1 MKKISCSIII
11 ASLIILLVAIGSVCA
26 VSDSDLISDEDDF
39 NGDGEDIEL
48 DDDGDSGDDDSED
61 LDDENDSEEDDYE
74 DDDSDDLDDEEDEE
88 EDDSEDLDD
97 EDEDETGGYDGEFD
111 GEAFALSASADF
123 DGAKGMG
130 MGAESN
136 LNSDSQGDVPLSP
149 QTGNPIV
156 VLLFSLLFL
165 IVIPLRNR

>member
-11 ASLIILLVAIGSVCA
+11 TSLIILLVAIGSVCA
-26 VSDSDLISDEDDF
+26 VSDSDLISDEDDLD
-39 NGDGEDIEL
+39 NDDGDIEL
-48 DDDGDSGDDDSED
+48 DDDGDSGD
-61 LDDENDSEEDDYE
+61 
-74 DDDSDDLDDEEDEE
+74 
-88 EDDSEDLDD
+88 DDSEDLDD

-123 DGAKGMG
+123 DGAKGMS

-136 LNSDSQGDVPLSP
+136 INGDSQEGIPSSP

>member
-11 ASLIILLVAIGSVCA
+11 ASLIILLIAIGSVCA

-39 NGDGEDIEL
+39 DNDDEDIEP
-48 DDDGDSGDDDSED
+48 DDDGDSGD
-61 LDDENDSEEDDYE
+61 
-74 DDDSDDLDDEEDEE
+74 
-88 EDDSEDLDD
+88 DDSEDLDD

-111 GEAFALSASADF
+111 GEVYALSASADF

-130 MGAESN
+130 IGAESN
-136 LNSDSQGDVPLSP
+136 LNSDSQGDIPLSP

-165 IVIPLRNR
+165 ILIPLRNR

>member
-1 MKKISCSIII
+1 MKKISCSVIL
-11 ASLIILLVAIGSVCA
+11 ASLIILLIAIGSVCA

-39 NGDGEDIEL
+39 DNDDEDIEP

-61 LDDENDSEEDDYE
+61 LDDEEDDGSDDLDDEDDYE
-74 DDDSDDLDDEEDEE
+74 DDEED
-88 EDDSEDLDD
+88 DDSEDLDD

-111 GEAFALSASADF
+111 GEVYALSASADF
-123 DGAKGMG
+123 AGAKGMS
-130 MGAESN
+130 MGDESN
-136 LNSDSQGDVPLSP
+136 PSDDSQGDVPLSP
-149 QTGNPIV
+149 QTGNPII

>member
-1 MKKISCSIII
+1 MKKISCSIIM

-26 VSDSDLISDEDDF
+26 VSDSDLISDEDDLD
-39 NGDGEDIEL
+39 NDDGDIEL

-61 LDDENDSEEDDYE
+61 LDDE
-74 DDDSDDLDDEEDEE
+74 
-88 EDDSEDLDD
+88 
-97 EDEDETGGYDGEFD
+97 DEDETDGYDGEFD

-123 DGAKGMG
+123 DGAKGMS

>member
-61 LDDENDSEEDDYE
+61 LDDDSSEEDDDL
-74 DDDSDDLDDEEDEE
+74 DDDSDDLDDEEED
-88 EDDSEDLDD
+88 DDSEDLD
-97 EDEDETGGYDGEFD
+97 EDEDETDGYDGEFD

-123 DGAKGMG
+123 DGAKGMS

-136 LNSDSQGDVPLSP
+136 PSDVPLSP

>member
-61 LDDENDSEEDDYE
+61 LDDDSSE
-74 DDDSDDLDDEEDEE
+74 DDDEDLDDEDDSDEE
-88 EDDSEDLDD
+88 EDDDSEDLDD
-97 EDEDETGGYDGEFD
+97 DEDETDGYDGEFD

-123 DGAKGMG
+123 DGAKGMS

-136 LNSDSQGDVPLSP
+136 INGDSQEGIPSSP

>member
-11 ASLIILLVAIGSVCA
+11 ASLIILLIAIGSVCA

-39 NGDGEDIEL
+39 DNDDEDIEP

-61 LDDENDSEEDDYE
+61 LDDEEDDG
-74 DDDSDDLDDEEDEE
+74 SDDLDDEDDYEDNFKDKED
-88 EDDSEDLDD
+88 DDSEDLDD

-111 GEAFALSASADF
+111 GEVYALSASADF

-130 MGAESN
+130 IGAESN
-136 LNSDSQGDVPLSP
+136 LNSDSQGDIPLSP

-165 IVIPLRNR
+165 ILIPLRNR

>member
-26 VSDSDLISDEDDF
+26 VSDSDLISEEDDFDNDDGDIEPDDEDDF
-39 NGDGEDIEL
+39 E
-48 DDDGDSGDDDSED
+48 DDDSED
-61 LDDENDSEEDDYE
+61 LDDEGDDSEEDDGDL
-74 DDDSDDLDDEEDEE
+74 DDDSEE
-88 EDDSEDLDD
+88 DD
-97 EDEDETGGYDGEFD
+97 EDEDETDGYDGEFD

-123 DGAKGMG
+123 DGAKGMS

>member
-1 MKKISCSIII
+1 MKKISCSIIM

-74 DDDSDDLDDEEDEE
+74 D
-88 EDDSEDLDD
+88 
-97 EDEDETGGYDGEFD
+97 EDETDGYDGEFD

-123 DGAKGMG
+123 DGAKGMS

-165 IVIPLRNR
+165 IFIPLRNR

>member
-61 LDDENDSEEDDYE
+61 LDDE
-74 DDDSDDLDDEEDEE
+74 
-88 EDDSEDLDD
+88 
-97 EDEDETGGYDGEFD
+97 DEDETGGYDGEFD

-136 LNSDSQGDVPLSP
+136 INGDSQEGIPSSP

>member
-11 ASLIILLVAIGSVCA
+11 ASLIILLIAIGSVCA

-39 NGDGEDIEL
+39 DNDDEDIEP

-61 LDDENDSEEDDYE
+61 LDDEEDDGSDDLDDEDDYE
-74 DDDSDDLDDEEDEE
+74 DDEED
-88 EDDSEDLDD
+88 DDSEDLDD

-111 GEAFALSASADF
+111 GEVYALSASADF

-136 LNSDSQGDVPLSP
+136 LNSDSQGDIPLSP

-165 IVIPLRNR
+165 ILIPLRNR